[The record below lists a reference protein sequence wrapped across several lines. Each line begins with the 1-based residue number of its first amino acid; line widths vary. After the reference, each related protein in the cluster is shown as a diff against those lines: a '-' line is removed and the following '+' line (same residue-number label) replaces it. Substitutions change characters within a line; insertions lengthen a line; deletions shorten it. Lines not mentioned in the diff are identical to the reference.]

1 MLPLENRQPAGPG
14 EVPEAGANLE
24 PPQGTTPAPSTVV
37 GGYTASEA
45 QPPAAFAQPV
55 DSQST
60 RHSAARPGSA
70 RRGSSWALAF
80 VSAVLGGILGAVM
93 VAGAF
98 YAWVL
103 PGLLN
108 DRSAAETST
117 SSGIVPALRINA
129 GTEDLSFAEAVALKV
144 TPSVVSVAVTQSGFN
159 PFTGERVTQVVGNG
173 SGVIIR
179 NDGYILTNYHV
190 IEGADGIT
198 VTIGVEDLPAEVV
211 ASDPSSDLAVLK
223 VDRTDLPAVE
233 IGSSADLAVGQPVVA
248 IGSPFGL
255 DQSVTTGIISA
266 LGRTS
271 FSESAQADLTA
282 YTSLIQ
288 TDAAINPGNSGGA
301 LTDAEGR
308 LIGINTLIQT
318 GSQYDNQSSGVGFA
332 IPIDY
337 AIAVANELISTGEV
351 VHPYLGISTMTISP
365 AMAARYGLPVDAGA
379 IVDSVEPGS
388 PGDAA
393 GIQVGDIIVRVG
405 SAEIAGVGDVFV
417 AIRSHDVG
425 DELEV
430 EIVRGEGQHVLT
442 VTLGSEASR

>member
-1 MLPLENRQPAGPG
+1 MLLPEDPEPIREPG
-14 EVPEAGANLE
+14 AA
-24 PPQGTTPAPSTVV
+24 PPQPGVASQPQEAAPVTPGVWPPVPDTTPQPLSATPQHAAP
-37 GGYTASEA
+37 
-45 QPPAAFAQPV
+45 
-55 DSQST
+55 
-60 RHSAARPGSA
+60 
-70 RRGSSWALAF
+70 RGSRSCLLLLVAAI
-80 VSAVLGGILGAVM
+80 LGGIVGAAAIG
-93 VAGAF
+93 AGF
-98 YAWVL
+98 YAFVVPQL
-103 PGLLN
+103 STEGPATG
-108 DRSAAETST
+108 TST
-117 SSGIVPALRINA
+117 EGGVASPVNIDVSEG
-129 GTEDLSFAEAVALKV
+129 DLGFAEAVALKV
-144 TPSVVSVAVTQSGFN
+144 TPSVVSVAVEQTGFN
-159 PFTGERVTQVVGNG
+159 PFTGQTVTQTVGNG

-179 NDGYILTNYHV
+179 SDGYILTNYHV
-190 IEGADGIT
+190 VEGADGVT

-223 VDRTDLPAVE
+223 VDRADLPAVE

-271 FSESAQADLTA
+271 FSESAQAALTA

-318 GSQYDNQSSGVGFA
+318 GSEYANQSAGVGFA

-337 AIAVANELISTGEV
+337 AIAVANELISTGRV
-351 VHPYLGISTMTISP
+351 VHPYLGISTMTINP

-379 IVDSVEPGS
+379 IVDSVAPGS
-388 PGDAA
+388 PGEEA

-405 SAEIAGVGDVFV
+405 DAEIAGVGDVFV

-430 EIVRGEGQHVLT
+430 EIVRGEEKQVLT